1 MNPSARTHPPSDLAK
16 VRMMGEVDHL
26 PNQPHLADELERL
39 LGPEIVKYPR
49 GIQYLQQLRHNV
61 IADNLGI

>member
-1 MNPSARTHPPSDLAK
+1 
-16 VRMMGEVDHL
+16 MMGEVDHL